1 MTNLKFAVRS
11 LVKTP
16 FVTVIAMASLALG
29 IGANTAIFS
38 LFDQILLR
46 PLPVQAPEQLV
57 NLAAPGPKPGSDS
70 CNQAGGC
77 DEVFSY
83 PMYLDLQRDQQVF
96 TDIAA
101 HRLLGVNIAYD
112 GRTLSGDAM
121 QISGSYF
128 STLGL
133 VPALGRLLGPEID
146 TPVGGNPV
154 TVLSHEFWRT
164 TLDLDPSIIDEAL
177 MINGV
182 AFTVVGVAPEGF
194 RGTTL
199 GTRPMVF
206 VPITMMGRLVPG
218 FDAFED
224 RQNYWTY
231 LFGRLKPGISIAQAQ
246 AGIEPLYHGILSDID
261 APLQVNMSEQTMA
274 RFVAKQ
280 IPLTDG
286 RRGQNSMSRQ
296 ASAPLTLLFG
306 VTAIVLLIACANIAN
321 LLLARSAARASEMA
335 VRLAIG
341 ASRRH
346 LLTQLLT
353 ESCLLAL
360 IGGAADLLVAR
371 WTLALIGSL
380 LPPQNAST
388 ELAFDTTAVLFTM
401 GVALGTGLLFG
412 IFPALNSTRAELVS
426 TLKGQAGQ
434 PSGARAAA
442 RFRTALVTAQIAL
455 SMALLVAA
463 GLFIQSLMNVSR
475 IDLGMR
481 ADNVTTFRLDPR
493 LNAYEP
499 QQSRTL
505 FERVEAELAAQP
517 GVTGV
522 TAARVAVFAGN
533 SWGNNVMVEGYE
545 AGPDTDRNSRVNMIG
560 TENSGHWKFRCWRVV
575 SSACQIHWRHP
586 RSRSSTSRSPENS
599 GSAERQSASAWDGA
613 AWTRRPTSRSSVS
626 CKTPATTTSSNPRQH
641 CSTSHIV
648 RTRTS
653 AASHSTLGL
662 RCHRTA
668 FSRPSRRWWPS
679 SIRTCL

>member
-360 IGGAADLLVAR
+360 IGGAAALLVAR

-463 GLFIQSLMNVSR
+463 GLSSR
-475 IDLGMR
+475 
-481 ADNVTTFRLDPR
+481 
-493 LNAYEP
+493 
-499 QQSRTL
+499 
-505 FERVEAELAAQP
+505 
-517 GVTGV
+517 
-522 TAARVAVFAGN
+522 
-533 SWGNNVMVEGYE
+533 
-545 AGPDTDRNSRVNMIG
+545 
-560 TENSGHWKFRCWRVV
+560 
-575 SSACQIHWRHP
+575 
-586 RSRSSTSRSPENS
+586 
-599 GSAERQSASAWDGA
+599 AS
-613 AWTRRPTSRSSVS
+613 
-626 CKTPATTTSSNPRQH
+626 
-641 CSTSHIV
+641 
-648 RTRTS
+648 
-653 AASHSTLGL
+653 
-662 RCHRTA
+662 
-668 FSRPSRRWWPS
+668 
-679 SIRTCL
+679 